1 MAAEKSKK
9 VQFSWTE
16 EETALLLKV
25 VLDYKVSKLAGG
37 QDWETVRTK
46 YEDIMSKFQALYP
59 EEADSVAFPHLATKK
74 EFSKERLTAII

>member
-16 EETALLLKV
+16 EKMALSLKV
-25 VLDYKVSKLAGG
+25 VLEYKVSKLADG

-46 YEDIMSKFQALYP
+46 YEDITAKFHFR
-59 EEADSVAFPHLATKK
+59 SHCF
-74 EFSKERLTAII
+74 